1 MFKTVLSNVHDGNAN
16 HDLEYNFLRG
26 IALPSATEDTKALF
40 ARSDGI
46 VLAPTWKLCRPY
58 TINTLIQNGKPVAVC
73 RARGAAG
80 RGGNHFS
87 KSTNKKRRR
96 SPPACTRTPSWP
108 WGSASCAS

>member
-16 HDLEYNFLRG
+16 HDLEFNFLRG

-58 TINTLIQNGKPVAVC
+58 TINTLVQNVALQLLLAQAHHADIWC
-73 RARGAAG
+73 RVVWCEY
-80 RGGNHFS
+80 NFVVYL
-87 KSTNKKRRR
+87 
-96 SPPACTRTPSWP
+96 CVPSFN
-108 WGSASCAS
+108 